1 MSRISDIGS
10 QHSLSLSF
18 SLSLSISLSLSLS
31 LSLAQE
37 DIKICR
43 SQYPRIQESED
54 EQIRGIE
61 NPKIV

>member
-10 QHSLSLSF
+10 QHSLSLS
-18 SLSLSISLSLSLS
+18 LSLSLPFFRF
-31 LSLAQE
+31 LFLAQE

-43 SQYPRIQESED
+43 SQYPRVQGSED

-61 NPKIV
+61 NPRIV